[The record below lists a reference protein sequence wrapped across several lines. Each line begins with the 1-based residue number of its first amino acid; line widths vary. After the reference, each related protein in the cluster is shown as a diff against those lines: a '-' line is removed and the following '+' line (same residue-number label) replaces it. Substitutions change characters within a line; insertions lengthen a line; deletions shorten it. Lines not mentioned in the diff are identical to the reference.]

1 MNKEQNTENKNLT
14 ANFGNTMLCTGR
26 GSKEGSGLDTKIEW
40 KSVKIWKPNLIQK
53 LLIKLRII
61 KDPRCNVKKI
71 NNYLL
76 DEAVMWQDP
85 NRNSNGH
92 WKAVK

>member
-40 KSVKIWKPNLIQK
+40 KSVKIWKLI
-53 LLIKLRII
+53 
-61 KDPRCNVKKI
+61 
-71 NNYLL
+71 
-76 DEAVMWQDP
+76 
-85 NRNSNGH
+85 S
-92 WKAVK
+92 